1 MTPLERLFDRL
12 GNGWETAGSLCK
24 EFGWQPHSLR
34 GRISNVSVKFKVK
47 VERQRIDGVTSYRIA
62 PAQTDKFTEA
72 AE

>member
-1 MTPLERLFDRL
+1 MTPLEKLYDRL
-12 GNGWETAGSLCK
+12 GNGWETSEALCK

-47 VERQRIDGVTSYRIA
+47 IERQRVDGVTSYRIA
-62 PAQTDKFTEA
+62 PTEA